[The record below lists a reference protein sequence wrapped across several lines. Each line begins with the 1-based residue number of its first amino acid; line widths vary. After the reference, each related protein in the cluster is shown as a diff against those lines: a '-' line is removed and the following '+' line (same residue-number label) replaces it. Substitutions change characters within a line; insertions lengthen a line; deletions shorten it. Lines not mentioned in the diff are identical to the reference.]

1 MRIATSNGMQ
11 QYIKPI
17 LESHFSSGTLYF
29 ELGDIS
35 PSSDVKFYIATFQKK
50 KNMIGK
56 TSFFSHK
63 SPCLP
68 LKIFKLMNKREE
80 RSNNVGKT
88 VVIFPHIFRETLGA
102 LVHLSVLKRA
112 FVSVKFVFF
121 NFNINKRYNFFTNFI
136 YGEKRSVIFFYNV
149 PFLLKLDSF

>member
-1 MRIATSNGMQ
+1 MVCNSILSLFLS
-11 QYIKPI
+11 PI
-17 LESHFSSGTLYF
+17 LVVVLFSLSKEIYLHQATLNF
-29 ELGDIS
+29 TLRL
-35 PSSDVKFYIATFQKK
+35 FKK

-80 RSNNVGKT
+80 QSNNVGKT

-121 NFNINKRYNFFTNFI
+121 NFNINKCYNFFTNFV
-136 YGEKRSVIFFYNV
+136 YGEKRFVTFFYNV